1 MGLEEALTP
10 EMILLQQPEERSTS
24 TSKFRYFW
32 GRNLLVSLDYNCCEQ
47 RYSAPDI
54 LHCMQA

>member
-32 GRNLLVSLDYNCCEQ
+32 GRNLLV
-47 RYSAPDI
+47 
-54 LHCMQA
+54 